1 MNHLALLLDYSFQA
15 VVKNW
20 RALVLYAL
28 FLIILTLLYVVHPI
42 SVIANFLLQLMTIQ
56 VMVYYGSPLLK
67 EVSKEELYSFLES
80 STVKKVFTER
90 FEVSAGIF
98 LASFLTNLILTLVIV
113 LVVFLSGIPFVHSLE
128 GISSPETA
136 SILLKLFA
144 LFLFILLIVSWYVYV
159 YPLALGYAMGKEG
172 FGEAFLGFFK
182 IFAPSLWKR
191 ALSFKYFV
199 FITVTGILGA
209 IFLLIGAL
217 LLITVIFF
225 PLGAVFLYF
234 SNVFFGGA
242 AARSYF
248 ITSIDE
254 SQSRS

>member
-20 RALVLYAL
+20 RALLLYAL
-28 FLIILTLLYVVHPI
+28 FLVILTLLYVVHPI
-42 SVIANFLLQLMTIQ
+42 SVIANFLLQLMTTQ

-98 LASFLTNLILTLVIV
+98 LASFLTNLIFALVIV
-113 LVVFLSGIPFVHSLE
+113 VVVFLSGVPFVE
-128 GISSPETA
+128 CISSPETA
-136 SILLKLFA
+136 SILLKFFA

-172 FGEAFLGFFK
+172 FGEAFLEFFK
-182 IFAPSLWKR
+182 IFTPSLWKR
-191 ALSFKYFV
+191 TLSFKYFI

-209 IFLLIGAL
+209 VFLLVGVL
-217 LLITVIFF
+217 LLITVVFF
-225 PLGAVFLYF
+225 PFGAAFLYF
-234 SNVFFGGA
+234 SNIFFGGA

-254 SQSRS
+254 SQSQS